1 MIIYLSIIYFKI
13 LSFYFLQAIQ
23 GCSYYRLLCNN
34 LNIYFTYEPWKGQSP
49 TLSQANCVTVYLMQ
63 TGCAQLQIIVT
74 WTYEDLF
81 SFATNSLSKGSF
93 LLRSIIKK
101 QNISPII
108 WLAKRT
114 RIIHHNHAATDDQIW
129 KNFAIDQPMTS
140 KMQLSCRL
148 MHC

>member
-1 MIIYLSIIYFKI
+1 MFQDSFLLLSSSYSG
-13 LSFYFLQAIQ
+13 LS
-23 GCSYYRLLCNN
+23 SYYRLLCNN

-101 QNISPII
+101 QNISPILI
-108 WLAKRT
+108 G
-114 RIIHHNHAATDDQIW
+114 
-129 KNFAIDQPMTS
+129 
-140 KMQLSCRL
+140 
-148 MHC
+148 